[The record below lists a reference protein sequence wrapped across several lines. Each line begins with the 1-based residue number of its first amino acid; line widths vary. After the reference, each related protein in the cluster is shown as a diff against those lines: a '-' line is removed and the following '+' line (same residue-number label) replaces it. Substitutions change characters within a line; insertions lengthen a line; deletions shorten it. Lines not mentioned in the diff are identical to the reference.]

1 MTSNLLLTQ
10 FYRSST
16 LLPGD
21 QFAHRPPSWSSAFS
35 TPAAMTSPDSPPI
48 VSPSPCPAPPPSLPS
63 SPVPSSPA
71 PSSSSI
77 PAPPS
82 LPPTGEVMVLALGR
96 KKQRVL
102 IALSILPNL
111 FLAFLLSSDPLI
123 TLPPHHH
130 CHLPGPVP
138 SPEVLNASVPWEKGR
153 RPGDS
158 GGPSQCKQY
167 TNSSQSAV
175 VDCENGWDYNVT
187 EGLKNNIV
195 TEVKLYCGILW
206 SSLIMVLAWMI
217 VLAWWREDEL
227 LFRCS
232 LRALKS

>member
-1 MTSNLLLTQ
+1 MLKLFVIVVNRWLWTRALTCKMLFPPQ
-10 FYRSST
+10 SSST
-16 LLPGD
+16 S
-21 QFAHRPPSWSSAFS
+21 PPPAFKP
-35 TPAAMTSPDSPPI
+35 TMMTSPDSPPL

-71 PSSSSI
+71 PSSSSL

-123 TLPPHHH
+123 TLSPPHH
-130 CHLPGPVP
+130 CHLPGPLP
-138 SPEVLNASVPWEKGR
+138 SLEMLNASLPWEKGQ

-158 GGPSQCKQY
+158 GGPSQCRQY
-167 TNSSQSAV
+167 VNGSQSAV
-175 VDCENGWDYNVT
+175 VDCEAGWDYNVT
-187 EGLKNNIV
+187 EGLRNNIV
-195 TEVKLYCGILW
+195 TEVRLW
-206 SSLIMVLAWMI
+206 SLCGLKFVSFIALLSLQS
-217 VLAWWREDEL
+217 
-227 LFRCS
+227 FS
-232 LRALKS
+232 F